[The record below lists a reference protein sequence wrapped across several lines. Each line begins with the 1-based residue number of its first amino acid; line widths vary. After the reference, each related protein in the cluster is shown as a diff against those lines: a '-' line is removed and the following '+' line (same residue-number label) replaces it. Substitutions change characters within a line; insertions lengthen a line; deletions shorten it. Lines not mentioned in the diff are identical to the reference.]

1 MLSVFENQMNF
12 ETLWQKYNNDWWI
25 GRLVKEGSDV
35 GFIPS
40 PVKLEILRLQQT
52 QTSRSKLYS
61 SKANSGSNLGGLVN
75 DVLINSRS
83 SNSGGSSPPTPG
95 LVLNHLI

>member
-1 MLSVFENQMNF
+1 MRTNF
-12 ETLWQKYNNDWWI
+12 VIKPKKYNNDWWI

-95 LVLNHLI
+95 LSSHIFNIISN